1 MSYAT
6 TPAESDRIPK
16 GIPYIVANEAAERF
30 SYYGM
35 RAILVLFMT
44 HYLRDAS
51 GALAP
56 LGEADARRYY
66 HLFSSGAY
74 LFPLVGAIVSD
85 IFWGKYRT
93 IITLSMVYCLGHFAL
108 ALGDTG
114 LGSGIGFAPGH
125 WLMLGLVLIAVG
137 AGGIKPCVSAHVG
150 DQFGHKNQHL
160 MERVYSWFYFSI
172 NFGAAISQLLVPYLL
187 EHSGPGVAFGL
198 PGVLMALA
206 TLVFWIG
213 RHRFI
218 HVPPAGLAASKH
230 LVNRE
235 NGATLLRLSGLY
247 VFIAFFWSLYDQS
260 SSAWVLQAE
269 KMDTRVGFLTILPG
283 QVQAVNPIM
292 ILVLIPLFSY
302 VIYPALNRVFPLTAL
317 RKIAIGMF
325 LIVPSFLV
333 SAYIEA
339 QLADGAGV
347 SIGWQMLAFLI
358 LTSAEVMVSIT
369 CLEFSYTQ
377 APKSLKSL
385 VLALYLASVSAGN
398 LFTSLVNWVIRT
410 EDGKSR
416 LSELNY
422 YLLFAF
428 VMALAAVG
436 FALVA
441 RRFQDR
447 QAGDV

>member
-1 MSYAT
+1 
-6 TPAESDRIPK
+6 
-16 GIPYIVANEAAERF
+16 
-30 SYYGM
+30 
-35 RAILVLFMT
+35 
-44 HYLRDAS
+44 
-51 GALAP
+51 
-56 LGEADARRYY
+56 
-66 HLFSSGAY
+66 
-74 LFPLVGAIVSD
+74 
-85 IFWGKYRT
+85 
-93 IITLSMVYCLGHFAL
+93 
-108 ALGDTG
+108 
-114 LGSGIGFAPGH
+114 
-125 WLMLGLVLIAVG
+125 
-137 AGGIKPCVSAHVG
+137 
-150 DQFGHKNQHL
+150 
-160 MERVYSWFYFSI
+160 
-172 NFGAAISQLLVPYLL
+172 
-187 EHSGPGVAFGL
+187 
-198 PGVLMALA
+198 MALA

-213 RHRFI
+213 RNRFI
-218 HVPPAGLAASKH
+218 HVPPAGMAASKQ
-230 LVNRE
+230 LLTRE
-235 NGATLLRLSGLY
+235 NATTLLRLAGLY

-292 ILVLIPLFSY
+292 ILALIPLFSY
-302 VIYPALNRVFPLTAL
+302 VIYPALHRVFPLTAL

-339 QLADGAGV
+339 QLAAGASV
-347 SIGWQMLAFLI
+347 SIGWQLLAYLI

-385 VLALYLASVSAGN
+385 VLALYLASISAGN

-428 VMALAAVG
+428 VMAFAAVG
-436 FALVA
+436 FAFMA
-441 RRFQDR
+441 RRFQDH
-447 QAGDV
+447 QAEDA